1 MTAIKSFVTLKKK
14 KVKFK
19 RLLNIILLVANVN
32 DVILIF
38 LSTLGTYICKTYG
51 FIGDLPMSFLF
62 TSIIFPIVFSINS
75 AYRRREDAL
84 RCLSDVKAHTLALY
98 LASKNWAMQ
107 PYYQPDKV
115 YLRNLLVSFYA
126 DMSEYLTQDSE
137 KMEKNDSLVYDK
149 FNRISLFIQDLRK
162 GGVTPSELSRLDQYL
177 SKIITDYERLKCV
190 LIYRT
195 PYSLRSFTLFFNYSF
210 PLFCAPYFGY
220 YLTKYSNEPYYELY
234 YLLPVLYSC
243 ILVSLSNIQDQ
254 LENPF
259 DMDSDDDLRLDE
271 NELADAIQVV
281 ENEPIKFERI

>member
-1 MTAIKSFVTLKKK
+1 MTAIKSFLTKKKK

-19 RLLNIILLVANVN
+19 RLLSIVLLVANFN
-32 DVILIF
+32 DLVLIF
-38 LSTLGTYICKTYG
+38 LSTIGTYICKTYG

-84 RCLSDVKAHTLALY
+84 RCLADIKAHGLALY
-98 LASKNWAMQ
+98 LASKNWTMTDQKA
-107 PYYQPDKV
+107 DKI
-115 YLRNLLVSFYA
+115 YIRNLLVSFYA
-126 DMSEYLTQDSE
+126 DMREYLTQDSE
-137 KMEKNDSLVYDK
+137 TMEKGDANIYEK
-149 FNRISLFIQDLRK
+149 FSRISIFIQELRK
-162 GGVTPSELSRLDQYL
+162 GGTTPSELSRLDQYL
-177 SKIITDYERLKCV
+177 SKIMTDYERLKSV
-190 LIYRT
+190 LLYRT

-220 YLTKYSNEPYYELY
+220 YLTKYSTEPYYELY

-259 DMDSDDDLRLDE
+259 DMDSDDDLRIDE
-271 NELADAIQVV
+271 NELADAIQNV
-281 ENEPIKFERI
+281 EAEAIKFERI

>member
-1 MTAIKSFVTLKKK
+1 MTVIKSFLTRKQK

-19 RLLNIILLVANVN
+19 RLLNIIVLIANFNDLLL
-32 DVILIF
+32 IL

-84 RCLSDVKAHTLALY
+84 KCLSEVKAHALALY
-98 LASKNWAMQ
+98 LASRNWTNQEPQ
-107 PYYQPDKV
+107 PNKV
-115 YLRNLLVSFYA
+115 YLRNVLVSFYA
-126 DMSEYLTQDSE
+126 DMREYLSQDSE
-137 KMEKNDSLVYDK
+137 KMAKNDTLIYEK
-149 FNRISLFIQDLRK
+149 FNRISLFVQDLRK
-162 GGVTPSELSRLDQYL
+162 SGVTPSELSRLDQYL
-177 SKIITDYERLKCV
+177 SKIMTDYERLKSV
-190 LIYRT
+190 LLYRT

-220 YLTKYSNEPYYELY
+220 YLTKYSNEPYYQLY

-271 NELADAIQVV
+271 NELVDAIQAV
-281 ENEPIKFERI
+281 EGETIKFERV